1 MNRIETQQYI
11 KIPNEIKRTNK
22 TVDTI
27 MMHKKN
33 TPSSAS
39 EYQPSNSNVSPYG
52 RREER
57 VRDILQSE
65 KKADRI
71 RHERNISAPE
81 G

>member
-1 MNRIETQQYI
+1 MNPIETQQYI
-11 KIPNEIKRTNK
+11 KIPNEVKRTNK

-39 EYQPSNSNVSPYG
+39 EYQPSNVSPYG

-57 VRDILQSE
+57 VREILQSE